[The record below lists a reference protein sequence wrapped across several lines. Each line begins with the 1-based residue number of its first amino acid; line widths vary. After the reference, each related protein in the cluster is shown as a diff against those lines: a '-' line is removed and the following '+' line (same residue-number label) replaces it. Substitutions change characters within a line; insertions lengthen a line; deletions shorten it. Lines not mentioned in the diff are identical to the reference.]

1 VNLPTDGQGFA
12 ANYFDGKS
20 AKRHEVIVARTR
32 EGLRITGP
40 TVGEIIWRHTEWRR
54 DVRMAVNDPV
64 RLERGGE
71 SPEVLVVDDHRFL
84 PAPTSS
90 EGEPLDP
97 DAELRRRRRVAWL
110 IVPAVTVIVALTLL
124 YAFFIPRMAERVA
137 ANVPVEWEESLGKA
151 VTESFTANATTCT
164 EPARVAALDKLVGT
178 LVANGRGG
186 RYTYQV
192 TVVDD
197 SIVNAFAAPG
207 GQIVLFT
214 GLLQQVESQEELAG
228 VLAHEVQHVVLQHG
242 AQGVLRAL
250 PAQLMASALF
260 GNEGVGASVS
270 QMAVTLGGLS
280 YGRRDELEADHEGL
294 RLLQEAQIDPSGM
307 LSFFK
312 RLADESDA
320 ADAPKLLN
328 YLSTHPN
335 SAERL
340 TALTA
345 QAQSATYTPRA
356 VLSDAEWT
364 AVRAACVAPNSN
376 TPSDR

>member
-1 VNLPTDGQGFA
+1 MTLPADGQGFA
-12 ANYFDGKS
+12 GTYFDGKS

-32 EGLRITGP
+32 EGLRITGT

-54 DVRMAVNDPV
+54 DVRMAVTDPV

-71 SPEVLVVDDHRFL
+71 APEVLVVEDHRFL
-84 PAPTSS
+84 PAPFSS
-90 EGEPLDP
+90 EGEALDP

-110 IVPAVTVIVALTLL
+110 FVPAATVIVALTLL
-124 YAFFIPRMAERVA
+124 YAYFIPRMAERVA

-151 VTESFTANATTCT
+151 VTESFTANATTCS
-164 EPARVAALDKLVGT
+164 EPPRMAALTKLVGELT
-178 LVANGRGG
+178 ANGRGG

-214 GLLQQVESQEELAG
+214 GLLQQVESQDELAG
-228 VLAHEVQHVVLQHG
+228 VLAHEIQHVVQQHG

-260 GNEGVGASVS
+260 GSDGIGGSVS

-294 RLLQEAQIDPSGM
+294 RLLQAAQIAPDGM
-307 LSFFK
+307 LSFFQ
-312 RLADESDA
+312 RLSEETGSG
-320 ADAPKLLN
+320 DAPRLLN

-335 SAERL
+335 SAERFA
-340 TALTA
+340 ALTA
-345 QAQSATYTPRA
+345 QAQGATYAPRQ
-356 VLSDAEWT
+356 VLSDAEWS
-364 AVRAACVAPNSN
+364 AIRAACTATGPAP
-376 TPSDR
+376 TGDR